1 MEPEAVARSAP
12 RYLKDTL
19 VKTAVGAGI
28 LLSSLAYLCFAMHDA
43 MIKLLVESTTVWQ
56 ILFCRSIAIL
66 LGCFILGGRNLARET
81 ATSPALRPMM
91 LRSLF
96 LLAAWLCYFNAA
108 KHLPLA
114 DITTLYF
121 AAPIAAILLAI
132 PILGEK
138 VPLSSWIAVLTGFA
152 GVVIA
157 SNPTGMTTGW
167 PVYLALV
174 AAVCWAIATTLLRTT
189 SQSASSMVQMTMT
202 NVFFLLLTTPMALAT
217 WTMPSGGAQILLLAV
232 GFIGGLGQISFF
244 EALRRA
250 PISVIAPL
258 EYTALIWAFILGYAI
273 WRDVPGPN
281 VWTGAVLIAGAGMII
296 LFAARKRM
304 PSQDLDR

>member
-1 MEPEAVARSAP
+1 MLGPP
-12 RYLKDTL
+12 YPKDTS
-19 VKTAVGAGI
+19 VKSAVGAGI
-28 LLSSLAYLCFAMHDA
+28 LLSSLAYLFFAMHDA

-66 LGCFILGGRNLARET
+66 LGCYILGGRSLARET
-81 ATSPALRPMM
+81 VTSPALRPMM

-114 DITTLYF
+114 DLTTLYF

-138 VPLSSWIAVLTGFA
+138 VPPSSWIAVITGFV

-157 SNPTGMTTGW
+157 SNPTGLATGW
-167 PVYLALV
+167 PVYLALI

-189 SQSASSMVQMTMT
+189 SQSASSMVQMAMT
-202 NVFFLLLTTPMALAT
+202 NVFFLMLTTPMALMT
-217 WTMPSGGAQILLLAV
+217 WTMPSGATQILLLAV
-232 GFIGGLGQISFF
+232 GFIGGLGQMSYF

-258 EYTALIWAFILGYAI
+258 EYTALIWAFALGYAI

-281 VWTGAVLIAGAGMII
+281 VWAGAVLIAGAGLII
-296 LFAARKRM
+296 LFAARRNT
-304 PSQDLDR
+304 PSQDLER

>member
-1 MEPEAVARSAP
+1 MP
-12 RYLKDTL
+12 L

-28 LLSSLAYLCFAMHDA
+28 LLSSFAYLCFATHDA

-56 ILFCRSIAIL
+56 ILFCRSVAIL
-66 LGCFILGGRNLARET
+66 LGCFILGGRSLARET
-81 ATSPALRPMM
+81 MTSPALRPMM

-114 DITTLYF
+114 DLTTLYF

-132 PILGEK
+132 PILGERA
-138 VPLSSWIAVLTGFA
+138 PPSSWIAVLTGFV
-152 GVVIA
+152 GVVVA
-157 SNPTGMTTGW
+157 SNPTGLTIGW

-202 NVFFLLLTTPMALAT
+202 NVFFLILTTPMALMS
-217 WTMPSGGAQILLLAV
+217 WTAPSGGAQILLLAV

-281 VWTGAVLIAGAGMII
+281 VWAGAVLIASAGLSI
-296 LFAARKRM
+296 LFAARRRA

>member
-1 MEPEAVARSAP
+1 
-12 RYLKDTL
+12 

-28 LLSSLAYLCFAMHDA
+28 LLSSLAYLCFATHDA
-43 MIKLLVESTTVWQ
+43 MIKLLVETTTVWQ

-66 LGCFILGGRNLARET
+66 LGCFILGGRSLARET
-81 ATSPALRPMM
+81 VTSPALRPMM

-114 DITTLYF
+114 DLTTLYF
-121 AAPIAAILLAI
+121 AAP
-132 PILGEK
+132 
-138 VPLSSWIAVLTGFA
+138 SWIAVLTGFV

-157 SNPTGMTTGW
+157 SNPTGLTTGW
-167 PVYLALV
+167 PVCLALV

-202 NVFFLLLTTPMALAT
+202 NVFFLLLTTPVALMT
-217 WTMPSGGAQILLLAV
+217 WTVPSGGAQILLLAV

-258 EYTALIWAFILGYAI
+258 EYTALIWAFALGYAI

-281 VWTGAVLIAGAGMII
+281 VWAGAVLIAGAGLII
-296 LFAARKRM
+296 LLAERRRM
-304 PSQDLDR
+304 PAQDLDR

>member
-1 MEPEAVARSAP
+1 
-12 RYLKDTL
+12 

-81 ATSPALRPMM
+81 VTSPALRPMM

-138 VPLSSWIAVLTGFA
+138 VPLSSWIAVITGFA
-152 GVVIA
+152 GVVIS

-202 NVFFLLLTTPMALAT
+202 NVFFLLLTTPMALMT

>member
-1 MEPEAVARSAP
+1 
-12 RYLKDTL
+12 
-19 VKTAVGAGI
+19 
-28 LLSSLAYLCFAMHDA
+28 

-56 ILFCRSIAIL
+56 ILFSRSIVIL
-66 LGCFILGGRNLARET
+66 LGCFILGGRSLARET
-81 ATSPALRPMM
+81 VTSPALRPMM

-114 DITTLYF
+114 DLTTLYF

-132 PILGEK
+132 PILGERA
-138 VPLSSWIAVLTGFA
+138 PPSSWIAVLTGFV
-152 GVVIA
+152 GVVVA
-157 SNPTGMTTGW
+157 SNPTGLTIGW

-202 NVFFLLLTTPMALAT
+202 NVFFLILTTPMALMS

-281 VWTGAVLIAGAGMII
+281 VWAGAVLIASAGLII
-296 LFAARKRM
+296 LFAARRRM